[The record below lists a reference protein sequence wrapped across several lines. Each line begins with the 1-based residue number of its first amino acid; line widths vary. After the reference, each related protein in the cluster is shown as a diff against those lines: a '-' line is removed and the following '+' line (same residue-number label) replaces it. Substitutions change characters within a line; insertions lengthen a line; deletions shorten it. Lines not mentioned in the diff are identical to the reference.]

1 MRSKQNIRNDVS
13 KHLNMLPAHVYKQRS
28 IKLANLFM
36 QQDDWKQAK
45 TIALT
50 VSRFPE
56 VETAPLIAA
65 ALAENKKVALPRI
78 NMKERTMAFFYITST
93 AELVENKYGL
103 FEPKPEESCLA
114 LPDEL
119 ELIVVPGV
127 AFTKTG
133 KRLGLG
139 GGFYD
144 RFLPSCTGLT
154 VALCFHE
161 QLFSDLPTEPHDF
174 MIDQIITDDRIDAL

>member
-28 IKLANLFM
+28 TKLANLFM
-36 QQDDWKQAK
+36 QQDGWKQAK

-78 NMKERTMAFFYITST
+78 NMKERTMSFFYITST
-93 AELVENKYGL
+93 AELVKNKYGL
-103 FEPKPEESCLA
+103 FEPEPEKSCLA
-114 LPDEL
+114 RPDEL
-119 ELIVVPGV
+119 DLIVVPGV

-144 RFLPSCTGLT
+144 RFLPNCTGLT

-174 MIDQIITDDRIDAL
+174 LIDQIISDDRIDAS